1 MNTITTTLFE
11 SRMILME
18 SDFDEAGHWVD
29 VLAYQINKAHYEL
42 FGGDDEWKVVNY
54 DEVLNI
60 ILISKN
66 KYDYMGESQPL
77 FIITIDGDT
86 EDEILGGPFVIYSIE
101 FHELDLK

>member
-1 MNTITTTLFE
+1 MNIMITTLFE
-11 SRMILME
+11 SKMILME

-42 FGGDDEWKVVNY
+42 FGGDDEWKVANY
-54 DEVLNI
+54 DSDLNI

-66 KYDYMGESQPL
+66 KYDYMGEAQPL

-86 EDEILGGPFVIYSIE
+86 EHEVHGGPFVIYSIE
-101 FHELDLK
+101 FHELDLN